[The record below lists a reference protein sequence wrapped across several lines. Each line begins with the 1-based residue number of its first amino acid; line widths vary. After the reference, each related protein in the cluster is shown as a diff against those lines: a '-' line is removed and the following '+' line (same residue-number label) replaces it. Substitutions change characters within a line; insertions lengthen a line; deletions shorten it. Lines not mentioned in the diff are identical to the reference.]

1 MSDALDPAALVSGKR
16 LLVTG
21 ASGFIGGRLLLR
33 LTQLGAASVVALDR
47 EPLAT
52 NPWLATFDAPNASS
66 LRLALGTC
74 ATADLERA
82 LRGVDAVFHLAAV
95 KYRPDGEPVADI
107 VRTNALGTAQLVE
120 ACARTGVV
128 KVVFASSLYAYGRM
142 HGEPFE
148 EDETLAPRT
157 VYGQSKRFGEELV
170 ALVRATT
177 LRYMFVYGP
186 GQSPKHGYPSVIVR
200 SFVRMLAGERPVIHG
215 DGAQV
220 LDYVFVDDAVEAT
233 IRALAPAGD
242 GRVYNVGSGVG
253 MPIRALINE
262 MRAVAG
268 FAGAAE
274 TAPPDGTAGTRRV
287 ARVDRI
293 RSELGWTPVTSLTAG
308 LAATL
313 ASIRAYPERY
323 ARDGRAGVG
332 RA

>member
-1 MSDALDPAALVSGKR
+1 MPDALDPTALVSGKR

-33 LTQLGAASVVALDR
+33 LTQLGAAHVVALDR
-47 EPLAT
+47 EPPAA
-52 NPWLATFDAPNASS
+52 NPWLATLHAPNTSS
-66 LRLALGTC
+66 LRLALGAC
-74 ATADLERA
+74 DMADLEHA
-82 LRGVDAVFHLAAV
+82 LRGVDAIFHLAAV

-120 ACARTGVV
+120 ACARTGVA

-142 HGEPFE
+142 HGAPFD
-148 EDETLAPRT
+148 EDDIPTPRT

-186 GQSPKHGYPSVIVR
+186 GQAPKHGYPSVIVK
-200 SFVRMLAGERPVIHG
+200 SFVRMLAGEPPVVHG

-220 LDYVFVDDAVEAT
+220 LDYVFVDDAVDAT
-233 IRALAPAGD
+233 IRALASVGD
-242 GRVYNVGSGVG
+242 GRVYNVGSGAG
-253 MPIRALINE
+253 TSIRGLVAE
-262 MRAVAG
+262 MRAIAG
-268 FAGAAE
+268 FPGEAE
-274 TAPPDGTAGTRRV
+274 TAPPDATAGTRRV

-293 RSELGWTPVTSLTAG
+293 RSELGWAPTTSLPAG

-313 ASIRAYPERY
+313 ASIRAHPERY
-323 ARDGRAGVG
+323 EREGAPDVRRA
-332 RA
+332 